1 VYACRKYGKT
11 GMTITNQ
18 NYIHRE
24 MKGRLD
30 LGIACYYSAE
40 DLFSSHLLFK
50 TVIFP
55 VVLYGYEV
63 WFLTLSEEHNLE
75 CLKTG
80 C

>member
-1 VYACRKYGKT
+1 
-11 GMTITNQ
+11 
-18 NYIHRE
+18 
-24 MKGRLD
+24 